1 MRRFWLG
8 VFALGLPGCG
18 EDPPTAGVDGELLVG
33 TYAEGGRVAAFL
45 GVPFAEPP
53 VGDLRWRAPQP
64 LATKLER
71 RDATKF
77 APACMQTMRILD
89 WYRYLAETFGGS
101 RDYYP
106 DLEISE
112 DCLYL
117 NVWTPAPETNAKLPV
132 MVWVYGGSNRSGWS
146 YEPNYHGHV
155 LAQRDVV
162 VISVAY
168 RQGVFGFLSHPA
180 LPEGEAR
187 ANFGLWDIVAALRWV
202 QRNAA
207 SFGGDPG
214 RVTLFG
220 ESAGAQ
226 NILALMFADAADG
239 LFQRAI
245 LQSTAGFGIERMSTL
260 AGEERRGAQL
270 AKALGLEGGDEL
282 ASLRAVPA
290 SRLLERY
297 ESRWADYYHAPAVD
311 GMLLTGNTWQGIQ
324 AGDFRGRELI
334 IGTNRDE
341 WLDYIDRDAGDAAL
355 REAAAQLLH
364 FDPDAALALVAGETD
379 PRRAM
384 DRLITADNYLCASQ
398 FTAMR
403 AGESGS
409 DARMYYFTR
418 VREDA
423 GGRALGAYHGAE
435 YPYVFGTH
443 DAYMRSTDTDRELTN
458 IMQQYWVRFAA
469 SGDPNGP
476 GLPHWPL
483 FAQPGARALELGDSV
498 RPVPPP
504 DEELCRLFKAG

>member
-1 MRRFWLG
+1 MWRATACLA
-8 VFALGLPGCG
+8 ALGFAGCAQA
-18 EDPPTAGVDGELLVG
+18 PPSVTVDGEVLVG
-33 TYAEGGRVAAFL
+33 SHVAGGVAAFL

-64 LATKLER
+64 LATKLQR
-71 RDATKF
+71 RDTTRF
-77 APACMQTMRILD
+77 APACMQTTRILD

-101 RDYYP
+101 REYYP

-117 NVWTPAPETNAKLPV
+117 NVWTPTPDTDAKLPV

-155 LAQRDVV
+155 LAARDVV

-168 RQGVFGFLSHPA
+168 RQGLFGFLSHPE
-180 LPEGEAR
+180 LPAGEAQ

-207 SFGGDPG
+207 AFGGDPD

-239 LFQRAI
+239 LFQRAV
-245 LQSTAGFGIERMSTL
+245 LQSTASFGIERMSTL
-260 AGEERRGAQL
+260 ADEQRRGTAL
-270 AKALGLEGGDEL
+270 AKALGLGGGDEL
-282 ASLRAVPA
+282 AKLRALPA
-290 SRLLERY
+290 ARLLEPY
-297 ESRWADYYHAPAVD
+297 ETDWADYYHAPAID
-311 GMLLTGNTWQGIQ
+311 DMLLTENTWQRIRS
-324 AGDFRGRELI
+324 GDFRGRRLI

-341 WLDYIDRDAGDAAL
+341 WLDYIERDAGETEL
-355 REAAAQLLH
+355 REAAAKLLH
-364 FDPDAALALVAGETD
+364 FEPEAALALVADEPD

-398 FTAMR
+398 ITASR
-403 AGESGS
+403 ASESGGN
-409 DARMYYFTR
+409 AWMYYFTR

-423 GGRALGAYHGAE
+423 GGRILGAYHGAE

-443 DAYMRSTDTDRELTN
+443 DAYMRSTDIDHELTD
-458 IMQQYWVRFAA
+458 IMQRYWVNFAA
-469 SGDPNGP
+469 VGDPNGP
-476 GLPHWPL
+476 GLPPWPVY
-483 FAQPGARALELGDSV
+483 AQPDARVQELGDSV
-498 RPVPPP
+498 GPVPPP
-504 DEELCRLFKAG
+504 DEELCRLFDAG